1 MIKLNKIKHIY
12 TNDSSMDSLALED
25 INLYIGDKDYV
36 SIVGQSGSGKSTLLS
51 VMSGILSP
59 TEGQVLFEG
68 TDIYKLNQKDIAQHR
83 NQNIGF
89 IFQNYYLE
97 PKFSAFENVAI
108 PLLNQ
113 KNLSTVDIENRVVN
127 ALKEVGLGEKMD
139 KLVSNLSGGERQRVA
154 IARAIICNPKVI
166 FADEPT
172 GNLDTKNGNLIIEL
186 LDKLHNN
193 GITIV
198 LVTHNE
204 IQAQRANRLIKI
216 EDGHIIMESNNE

>member
-204 IQAQRANRLIKI
+204 IQAQRANRLIKL